1 MKCIILSR
9 QKELNKSTQIVV
21 IKKREAVR
29 QSRLFVTIFFKST
42 VEKNM

>member
-1 MKCIILSR
+1 MHNPLPAEGVKQINTNCSH
-9 QKELNKSTQIVV
+9 QKL
-21 IKKREAVR
+21 EAVR